1 MKLLQKS
8 HKLDNV
14 CYDIRG
20 RIHQE
25 ALRMEEA
32 GERILKLNIG
42 NTAVFGFDAPEEV
55 VKDVIRNLPNACG
68 YCESNGIFS
77 ARKAIA
83 QKYQQ
88 AGMKHVDV
96 EDIFI
101 GNGVSELITMTMNME
116 KTVIVEAILITI

>member
-83 QKYQQ
+83 Q
-88 AGMKHVDV
+88 
-96 EDIFI
+96 
-101 GNGVSELITMTMNME
+101 
-116 KTVIVEAILITI
+116 